1 MLHVLGKA
9 EIAGKEVEPDPASPW
24 WAGKSHRSVQA
35 GGFQEDGG
43 RLLVATGEVSMPHIR
58 NKAQS
63 LTNPALWLQRLG
75 EDTCSEQHLVQGG
88 GKLRKHNKGTQ
99 DIK

>member
-1 MLHVLGKA
+1 MGRK
-9 EIAGKEVEPDPASPW
+9 
-24 WAGKSHRSVQA
+24 GKSHQSVQA

-58 NKAQS
+58 NKAGS

-75 EDTCSEQHLVQGG
+75 EDACSEGCLVQGS
-88 GKLRKHNKGTQ
+88 GKLVKDNKGTQ
-99 DIK
+99 YIK